1 MPTLPVVAFDLPSGA
16 ADPVEVIAVTAG
28 IMPNTCPFDITGHPA
43 TSVPA
48 GLVDGLPAGLM
59 IVGPRHADGLCLRV
73 ARAYEAATGGFPA
86 PPGGA

>member
-1 MPTLPVVAFDLPSGA
+1 MTDSSASAAPRAPLIAAATCAAVRAAVDTLAAAGADIRPV
-16 ADPVEVIAVTAG
+16 
-28 IMPNTCPFDITGHPA
+28 
-43 TSVPA
+43 SVPRPR
-48 GLVDGLPAGLM
+48 LVDGLPAGLM

>member
-48 GLVDGLPAGLM
+48 GLM